1 MVLVKEVIEHLIQ
14 FAKENYVTFKPLPD
28 DYLRAMFETYKNTT
42 IVNIV
47 DDKIRGFGIYQEWPD
62 LLNFIC
68 IVGNPE
74 NDVLQ
79 NVAAMMDAKDKIPA
93 NKKIVYFDE
102 SKMELRICRQPQ
114 LVG

>member
-1 MVLVKEVIEHLIQ
+1 MNILDRLVE
-14 FAKENYVTFKPLPD
+14 FAKENYVTFKQLPD
-28 DYLRAMFETYKNTT
+28 DFLRAMFETYKNTT
-42 IVNIV
+42 IVNVVNGEI
-47 DDKIRGFGIYQEWPD
+47 KGFGIYQEWPD

-79 NVAAMMDAKDKIPA
+79 NIIAMMDAKNKIPA